1 MFEVDRRVLGIAV
14 ARSIACLSIDHPAN
28 CHTTSVHSQAG
39 STRLDKVVDG
49 QVTFLIYSPFPKYS
63 GGRENWLHNLAPHLN
78 ERGTRVRVIAF
89 ATDRAP
95 FYSLE
100 QSGIDV
106 VALPSVRYFNGAF
119 RFLNRATLGLL
130 RFVDLFFFYPIVAA
144 LYLASSR
151 PRNLVCMNPIPE
163 GMVAMLAGVPYVAS
177 VRGDVPRELSQRLRF
192 LEGPFRR
199 LETLV
204 LRRARKVLANG
215 VDTQERLAGSGIG
228 STVVPN
234 GVDFR
239 RFAEPAPGGAQS
251 ADIER
256 RARGRPVI
264 AYIATMDEMHGVTDA
279 IDCAAELKERDP
291 DFVLAMVGKGAA
303 GAFQNRAEELGLSG
317 WVDFIGE
324 SPSVVEVLQ
333 KSTIF
338 LGLSRGN
345 GMSMSAL
352 EAMAAGVPMVAR
364 DVLTYRQLIEDER
377 SGLLGTGAK
386 ELADCCLRLLSDPEM
401 ARSLG
406 RAAQDRA
413 RDYDWKK
420 VAEVFLAELS

>member
-1 MFEVDRRVLGIAV
+1 VLA
-14 ARSIACLSIDHPAN
+14 
-28 CHTTSVHSQAG
+28 
-39 STRLDKVVDG
+39 G

-63 GGRENWLHNLAPHLN
+63 GGRENWLHNLAPHLR
-78 ERGTRVRVIAF
+78 ERGTPVRVIAF

-106 VALPSVRYFNGAF
+106 VAIPSVRYFYGVF
-119 RFLNRATLGLL
+119 SFLNRATLGLL

-144 LYLASSR
+144 LYLASTR

-163 GMVAMLAGVPYVAS
+163 GMVALLAGVPYVAS
-177 VRGDVPRELSQRLRF
+177 VRGDVPKELSQRLGF
-192 LEGPFRR
+192 LERPLRR
-199 LETLV
+199 LERHV

-215 VDTQERLAGSGIG
+215 VDTQERLAGAGIA

-234 GVDFR
+234 GVDFM
-239 RFAEPAPGGAQS
+239 RFAEPAPGGELAGE
-251 ADIER
+251 IER
-256 RARGRPVI
+256 RAGGRPVI

-279 IDCAAELKERDP
+279 IDCASELKERYP
-291 DFVLAMVGKGAA
+291 NFMLAMVGKGATA
-303 GAFQNRAEELGLSG
+303 AFKGRAQALGLAGS
-317 WVDFIGE
+317 VDFIGE
-324 SPSVVEVLQ
+324 TASVVEVLHR
-333 KSTIF
+333 SSIF

-364 DVLTYRQLIEDER
+364 DVVTYRQLIEHER
-377 SGLLGTGAK
+377 SGLLAAGPK
-386 ELADCCLRLLSDPEM
+386 ELAECCLRLLSDPEA
-401 ARSLG
+401 ARMLG

-420 VAEVFLAELS
+420 VADAFLAELG